1 VVGSQPIEPA
11 WESLRSPGNQG
22 SSNER
27 QDFMHSRRIASLLLI
42 TASMLAAFVLPA
54 QAAVRHIDGT
64 VVSKNAASQSF
75 RITTQSGNQVR
86 IKVTSSTVFQRIAGF
101 GGLHKGLAVE
111 VEAKSTSSGLVATKV
126 ETRSGG
132 ANGGGGGGGG
142 ADDGPNHT

>member
-1 VVGSQPIEPA
+1 
-11 WESLRSPGNQG
+11 
-22 SSNER
+22 
-27 QDFMHSRRIASLLLI
+27 MHRRRIASLLLI
-42 TASMLAAFVLPA
+42 TASMLAAFALPA

-64 VVSKNAASQSF
+64 VVSKNAGNQSF

-86 IKVTSSTVFQRIAGF
+86 IKVTSSTIFQRIDGFF

-126 ETRSGG
+126 ETR
-132 ANGGGGGGGG
+132 GGGGGGNGNGGG